1 MYEHRSVKLLSRAQ
15 FARRML
21 RHLGLVAGLIVFSL
35 VIGMAGYSWF
45 ADLDAVDAF
54 LNASMLLG
62 GMGPVAELHTDS
74 AKIFAG
80 VYALYCGLVFIASAG
95 VIVAPIAHRIFHRL
109 HIEK

>member
-1 MYEHRSVKLLSRAQ
+1 MYEHRSAQLLSRTQ

-21 RHLGLVAGLIVFSL
+21 RHLGLVAGLVIFSL
-35 VIGMAGYSWF
+35 FIGMAGYAWF
-45 ADLDAVDAF
+45 AGLGAVDAF

-109 HIEK
+109 HLEK